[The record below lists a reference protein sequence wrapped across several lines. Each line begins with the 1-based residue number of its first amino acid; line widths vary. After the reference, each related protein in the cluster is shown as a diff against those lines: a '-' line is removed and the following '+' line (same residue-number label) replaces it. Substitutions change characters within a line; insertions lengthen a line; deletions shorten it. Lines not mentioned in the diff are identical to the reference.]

1 MDTFESRE
9 QTLGE
14 LVTVKWLQQNHGSGL
29 HLEQYDPDKLHSL
42 MLSRIRKLSREI
54 NVEHSRDP
62 LPIRTESLDKI
73 FDSILKSGLLTPVHE
88 KVSSESEKRKIR
100 EEAEADQF
108 IADSNFK
115 AQITELERRG
125 GQRAVSEWL
134 HGRATPKQ
142 KKQFQRVFDLGVKQ
156 PESPAPQQAALF
168 LIKATDRVGRVRF
181 VCSDNLRGGI
191 ALNGDP
197 ANAFRFGNSRA
208 NHFAGLLAQQRP
220 ELKEI
225 EIVPV

>member
-1 MDTFESRE
+1 MDDTFESRE
-9 QTLGE
+9 RGLGE
-14 LVTVKWLQQNHGSGL
+14 MVTVRWLEKNHGAGF

-42 MLSRIRKLSREI
+42 MLSRLRKLSQQVESGEI
-54 NVEHSRDP
+54 ETM
-62 LPIRTESLDKI
+62 PIRMESLDEI
-73 FDSILKSGLLTPVHE
+73 FDSILKSGLLVAVNPQIA
-88 KVSSESEKRKIR
+88 SEAEKRKIR

-115 AQITELERRG
+115 AAIDGLERRG
-125 GQRAVSEWL
+125 GHRAVSEWL
-134 HGRATPKQ
+134 NSRATAAQ

-156 PESPAPQQAALF
+156 PESLAPQQAALF
-168 LIKATDRVGRVRF
+168 LIKATSNGRVRY
-181 VCSDNLRGGI
+181 VCSDNLRSGVS
-191 ALNGDP
+191 LNGDP